1 MTFSRR
7 NILGVGAGVS
17 AVGLLASCA
26 GRVAQ
31 SGAPVEQRRLM
42 INGNMVI
49 PGNSDEPLN
58 DDEKALIRATGI
70 SALKITAG
78 GSQGTYD
85 ETLEELAS
93 YAKVFAN
100 NPDVFMQIDSV
111 ADIET
116 AFAMQRVGII
126 LGFEASTMHEGKTDR
141 IAEFAE
147 RGVRVMQLSYN
158 VASPFGTGVMV
169 TEGSKGLTELGREA
183 IAVMEANRVLLDLS
197 HSDRETTLE
206 AIKISTHAPAITHAG
221 CAAVNAHPRNK
232 TDDVLRAIAEKGGV
246 IGIYELS
253 YLTPELTQ
261 TPLSAYMAHLEHALN
276 TCGEDHVGIG
286 SDAFMLAFDTSPESK
301 AAWDESIAAR
311 REAGVAAPGE
321 GPMPFVE
328 GLNGPQR
335 MSMIADKLALLGYKS
350 DVVDKVM
357 GRNFDRVM
365 KQAWATI

>member
-7 NILGVGAGVS
+7 NVLQVGAGFS
-17 AVGLLASCA
+17 AIGLLGACA
-26 GRVAQ
+26 GRTALA
-31 SGAPVEQRRLM
+31 GAPTEHRRMM

-49 PGNSDEPLN
+49 PGNSDEPLS
-58 DDEKALIRATGI
+58 DEDKALIRSTGI
-70 SALKITAG
+70 TALKITAG

-85 ETLEELAS
+85 ETLEELGA

-100 NPDVFMQIDSV
+100 NPDVFMKIDSA

-116 AFAMQRVGII
+116 AFATERVGII
-126 LGFEASTMHEGKTDR
+126 LGFEASTMHEGKTER
-141 IAEFAE
+141 IAEFAG
-147 RGVRVMQLSYN
+147 RGVRIMQLSYN

-169 TEGSKGLTELGREA
+169 TEGPKGLTALGREA

-206 AIKISTHAPAITHAG
+206 AIKASSHAPAITHAG
-221 CAAVNAHPRNK
+221 CAAVNSHPRNK
-232 TDDVLRAIAEKGGV
+232 TDDVLRALAGKGGV
-246 IGIYELS
+246 VGLYELS
-253 YLTPELTQ
+253 YLTPDLTQ

-276 TCGEDHVGIG
+276 ICGEDHVGIG
-286 SDAFMLAFDTSPESK
+286 SDALMLAFDTSPESK
-301 AAWDESIAAR
+301 AAWDESITAR

-335 MSMIADKLALLGYKS
+335 MSMIADRLALLGYKS
-350 DVVDKVM
+350 GVVDKVM
-357 GRNFDRVM
+357 GRNFERVM

>member
-1 MTFSRR
+1 M
-7 NILGVGAGVS
+7 
-17 AVGLLASCA
+17 
-26 GRVAQ
+26 
-31 SGAPVEQRRLM
+31 M

-58 DDEKALIRATGI
+58 DEEKALILSTGI
-70 SALKITAG
+70 TALKITAG
-78 GSQGTYD
+78 GSQGTYE

-93 YAKVFAN
+93 YAKVFEN
-100 NPDVFMQIDSV
+100 NPDVFMKINSI

-116 AFAMQRVGII
+116 AYATRRVGII
-126 LGFEASTMHEGKTDR
+126 LGFEASTMHESKTDR
-141 IAEFAE
+141 IAEFAG

-169 TEGSKGLTELGREA
+169 TEGQKGLTELGREA
-183 IAVMEANRVLLDLS
+183 IGIMETNGVLLDLS

-206 AIKISTHAPAITHAG
+206 AIKVSTHAPAITHAG
-221 CAAVNAHPRNK
+221 CAAVNSHPRNK
-232 TDDVLRAIAEKGGV
+232 TDDVLRTLADKGGV
-246 IGIYELS
+246 VGIYELS
-253 YLTPELTQ
+253 YLTPDLTQ

-286 SDAFMLAFDTSPESK
+286 SDAFMLTFDTSPESK
-301 AAWDESIAAR
+301 AAWDESIVAR

-335 MSMIADKLALLGYKS
+335 MSMIADKLGLLGYKS

-357 GRNFDRVM
+357 GRNFERVM